1 MSSNVLT
8 YIIEVQDKIS
18 GKLKTI
24 TIANEQQ
31 LGAWADVEKKI
42 NSANRSMKNMGGS
55 IGSLR
60 EKIDALRTQR
70 EWIPASN
77 TAAIRATN
85 HEIERLEK
93 QITKLESLDGGRLKK
108 WSGEITSSIP
118 ALVNPLSM
126 IGVGIAKSVSVGME
140 NELQKQNITSLL
152 AGDVEAADTL
162 FNQISEYGKKTVYDK
177 AGLIEAQKTM
187 MSFGLSSEKSFSTL
201 KQIGDIAMGDA
212 NKMQSLALAFSQ
224 VTSAGKLQ
232 GQDLNQ
238 LINAGFNPLQI
249 ISEKTGKSMSVLKDE
264 MGKGQISA
272 EMVAQAFTWATEEG
286 GLFYQGAEK
295 AGQTLSGRMNQLKDS
310 IDEMLIA
317 LFGAIEPI
325 LSPLVDF
332 ATNVIGIIGN
342 GISNFIN
349 GLKEGEGV
357 AVAFG
362 IILGSLAAGL
372 VALKVQTLAL
382 MAVQKIKTAIDVVS
396 TLTTLGWKGAMD
408 ALNLSFLACPLFW
421 IIAAVVALIG
431 TIVWLCSKITG
442 LGTLWK
448 GIVGF
453 MKYTF
458 LAFVDAIRLY
468 FTTYINGF
476 LIGLDKIRLG
486 WYKFKEAVGMGD
498 SEENQNAI
506 NAINESIEARKKAIS
521 DGAQSVQDNLV
532 KAKESLGGIEMGWK
546 KKEDVSE
553 ASDKVSS
560 GLGINEQLQNSV
572 NGNSTTGNGTGTG
585 GELAGSSNAIA
596 SGGTRNT
603 NVTINLGKMAD
614 VTFNGSVGEN
624 AEDMVRTL
632 EECLLRVLYMA
643 QNA

>member
-1 MSSNVLT
+1 MSNTVQFTINLDGNAYTGIAQLDKVLGKFNVQAT
-8 YIIEVQDKIS
+8 S
-18 GKLKTI
+18 TPKLMERI
-24 TIANEQQ
+24 NNA
-31 LGAWADVEKKI
+31 AFKI
-42 NSANRSMKNMGGS
+42 NNIFQAGQNIIGKVGNAIGKIVEIGG
-55 IGSLR
+55 
-60 EKIDALRTQR
+60 
-70 EWIPASN
+70 
-77 TAAIRATN
+77 
-85 HEIERLEK
+85 
-93 QITKLESLDGGRLKK
+93 
-108 WSGEITSSIP
+108 
-118 ALVNPLSM
+118 
-126 IGVGIAKSVSVGME
+126 E
-140 NELQKQNITSLL
+140 NELQKLDMT
-152 AGDVEAADTL
+152 TL
-162 FNQISEYGKKTVYDK
+162 FQGNTAAAEEMFEKISEYGKATVYDK
-177 AGLIEAQKTM
+177 SGLIDAQKTM
-187 MSFGLSSEKSFSTL
+187 MSFGIEGEKAFSTL
-201 KQIGDIAMGDA
+201 KQIGDIAMGDSQ
-212 NKMQSLALAFSQ
+212 KMQSLALAFSQ
-224 VTSAGKLQ
+224 ATSAGKLQ
-232 GQDLNQ
+232 GQDLMQ
-238 LINAGFNPLQI
+238 LINAGFNPLNE
-249 ISEKTGKSMSVLKDE
+249 ISKHTGESIASLKEKMS
-264 MGKGQISA
+264 KGQISA
-272 EMVAQAFTWATEEG
+272 EMLAQAFAWATEEG

-295 AGQTLSGRMNQLKDS
+295 AGDSTMGKINQLKDTFDEFLINVFDRLKPV
-310 IDEMLIA
+310 IDTC
-317 LFGAIEPI
+317 
-325 LSPLVDF
+325 LSF
-332 ATNVIGIIGN
+332 ATGILETLPALLDGIANGVSNVIGFFSEFAPIIIGVATAITILATAIN
-342 GISNFIN
+342 ISNIS
-349 GLKEGEGV
+349 LKLQD
-357 AVAFG
+357 F
-362 IILGSLAAGL
+362 
-372 VALKVQTLAL
+372 
-382 MAVQKIKTAIDVVS
+382 
-396 TLTTLGWKGAMD
+396 W
-408 ALNLSFLACPLFW
+408 LNVL
-421 IIAAVVALIG
+421 IAKEQVVAIATKVWAGAQAILNAVMSLNPITLIVAAIAVLVG
-431 TIVWLCSKITG
+431 AIVWVCSKITG
-442 LGTLWK
+442 WASLWQ
-448 GIVGF
+448 GVVGF

-458 LAFVDAIRLY
+458 LAFVDAIKLY

>member
-1 MSSNVLT
+1 MSNTVQFTINLDGNAYTGIAQLDEALNGLNVQAKVTRSLMDR
-8 YIIEVQDKIS
+8 IDRAS
-18 GKLKTI
+18 F
-24 TIANEQQ
+24 
-31 LGAWADVEKKI
+31 KI
-42 NSANRSMKNMGGS
+42 NNIFQAVRNTIGTVGSAIGKVVEIGG
-55 IGSLR
+55 
-60 EKIDALRTQR
+60 
-70 EWIPASN
+70 
-77 TAAIRATN
+77 
-85 HEIERLEK
+85 
-93 QITKLESLDGGRLKK
+93 
-108 WSGEITSSIP
+108 
-118 ALVNPLSM
+118 
-126 IGVGIAKSVSVGME
+126 E
-140 NELQKQNITSLL
+140 NELQKLDMT
-152 AGDVEAADTL
+152 TL
-162 FNQISEYGKKTVYDK
+162 FQGNSSAAEEMFEKISEYGKATVYDK
-177 AGLIEAQKTM
+177 SGLIDAQKTM
-187 MSFGLSSEKSFSTL
+187 MSFGIEGEKAFSTL
-201 KQIGDIAMGDA
+201 KQIGDIAMGDSQ
-212 NKMQSLALAFSQ
+212 KMQSLALAFSQ
-224 VTSAGKLQ
+224 ATSAGKLQ
-232 GQDLNQ
+232 GQDLMQ
-238 LINAGFNPLQI
+238 LINAGFNPLNE
-249 ISEKTGKSMSVLKDE
+249 ISKHTGESMASLKEKMS
-264 MGKGQISA
+264 KGQISA
-272 EMVAQAFTWATEEG
+272 EMLAQAFAWATEEG

-295 AGQTLSGRMNQLKDS
+295 AGDSTMGKINQLKDTFDEFLINVFDRLKPV
-310 IDEMLIA
+310 IDTC
-317 LFGAIEPI
+317 
-325 LSPLVDF
+325 LSF
-332 ATNVIGIIGN
+332 ATGFLETLPALLDGIANGVSNVIGFFSEFAPIIIGVATAM
-342 GISNFIN
+342 GILTMAMNASKISMAAQELILDALIIKERIVI
-349 GLKEGEGV
+349 GLKKLWTGV
-357 AVAFG
+357 QATLNAV
-362 IILGSLAAGL
+362 
-372 VALKVQTLAL
+372 
-382 MAVQKIKTAIDVVS
+382 M
-396 TLTTLGWKGAMD
+396 
-408 ALNLSFLACPLFW
+408 ALNPITLIVAA
-421 IIAAVVALIG
+421 IAVLVGA
-431 TIVWLCSKITG
+431 IVWVCSKITG
-442 LGTLWK
+442 WASLWQ

-458 LAFVDAIRLY
+458 LAFVDAIKLY

>member
-1 MSSNVLT
+1 MSNTVQFTINLDGNAYTGIAQLDKVLGKFNVQAT
-8 YIIEVQDKIS
+8 S
-18 GKLKTI
+18 TPKLMERI
-24 TIANEQQ
+24 NNA
-31 LGAWADVEKKI
+31 AFKI
-42 NSANRSMKNMGGS
+42 NNIFQAVQNTVGAVGNVVGK
-55 IGSLR
+55 I
-60 EKIDALRTQR
+60 IDA
-70 EWIPASN
+70 
-77 TAAIRATN
+77 
-85 HEIERLEK
+85 
-93 QITKLESLDGGRLKK
+93 GG
-108 WSGEITSSIP
+108 
-118 ALVNPLSM
+118 
-126 IGVGIAKSVSVGME
+126 E
-140 NELQKQNITSLL
+140 NELQKLNMT
-152 AGDVEAADTL
+152 TL
-162 FNQISEYGKKTVYDK
+162 FQGNTAAAEEMFEKISEYGKATVYDK
-177 AGLIEAQKTM
+177 SGLIEAQKTM
-187 MSFGLSSEKSFSTL
+187 MSFGIEGEKAFSTL
-201 KQIGDIAMGDA
+201 KQIGDIAMGDSQ
-212 NKMQSLALAFSQ
+212 KMQSLALAFSQ
-224 VTSAGKLQ
+224 ATSAGKLQ
-232 GQDLNQ
+232 GQDLMQ
-238 LINAGFNPLQI
+238 LINAGFNPLNE
-249 ISEKTGKSMSVLKDE
+249 ISKHTGESMASLKEKMS
-264 MGKGQISA
+264 KGQISA
-272 EMVAQAFTWATEEG
+272 EMLAQAFAWATEEG

-295 AGQTLSGRMNQLKDS
+295 AGDSTIGKINQLKDTFDEFLIEVFNKLKPV
-310 IDEMLIA
+310 IDTCI
-317 LFGAIEPI
+317 
-325 LSPLVDF
+325 SF
-332 ATNVIGIIGN
+332 ATRFLETLPALLDGIANGVSNVIGFFSEFAPMIIGVATAITILATAIN
-342 GISNFIN
+342 ISNIS
-349 GLKEGEGV
+349 LKLQD
-357 AVAFG
+357 F
-362 IILGSLAAGL
+362 
-372 VALKVQTLAL
+372 
-382 MAVQKIKTAIDVVS
+382 
-396 TLTTLGWKGAMD
+396 W
-408 ALNLSFLACPLFW
+408 LNVL
-421 IIAAVVALIG
+421 IAKEQVVAIATKVWAGAQAILNAVMSLNPITLIVAAIAVLVG
-431 TIVWLCSKITG
+431 AIVWVCSKITG
-442 LGTLWK
+442 WGSLWQ

-458 LAFVDAIRLY
+458 LAFVDAIKLY

>member
-18 GKLKTI
+18 DKLKTI

-60 EKIDALRTQR
+60 EKIAALRTQR

-85 HEIERLEK
+85 HEIKRLEK
-93 QITKLESLDGGRLKK
+93 QITKLESLNGGNLKK
-108 WSGEITSSIP
+108 WFGQITSSIP

-152 AGDVEAADTL
+152 AGDTNAADAL

-232 GQDLNQ
+232 GQDLMQ
-238 LINAGFNPLQI
+238 LINAGFNPLQV

-272 EMVAQAFTWATEEG
+272 EMIAQAFTWATEEG
-286 GLFYQGAEK
+286 GLFYHGAEK

-310 IDEMLIA
+310 IDELLIA
-317 LFGAIEPI
+317 IFGAIEPI
-325 LSPLVDF
+325 LSPLVDL
-332 ATNVIGIIGN
+332 ATNVIGSIGN

-362 IILGSLAAGL
+362 IVLGSLAAGF
-372 VALKVQTLAL
+372 VVLKTQTLAL

-396 TLTTLGWKGAMD
+396 TLATLGWKGAMQS
-408 ALNLSFLACPLFW
+408 LNLTILACPLFW
-421 IIAAVVALIG
+421 IITAIAAAVGA
-431 TIVWLCSKITG
+431 IVWLCSKITG
-442 LGTLWK
+442 LDTVWK
-448 GIVGF
+448 
-453 MKYTF
+453 TF
-458 LAFVDAIRLY
+458 S
-468 FTTYINGF
+468 NGF
-476 LIGLDKIRLG
+476 LNIIDKMRLA
-486 WYKFKEAVGMGD
+486 WYKFKSSFGLGD
-498 SEENQNAI
+498 KLENEEMIKTLTQN
-506 NAINESIEARKKAIS
+506 IEGRKA
-521 DGAQSVQDNLV
+521 
-532 KAKESLGGIEMGWK
+532 EMGIELGWK
-546 KKEDVSE
+546 KKEKVSE

-560 GLGINEQLQNSV
+560 GIGINEQLQNSV
-572 NGNSTTGNGTGTG
+572 NGNSTTGNVTSTG

-603 NVTINLGKMAD
+603 NVTIQLGKMAD
-614 VTFNGSVGEN
+614 VTFNGGVGEN

-632 EECLLRVLYMA
+632 EECLLRVLYSA

>member
-1 MSSNVLT
+1 MSNTVQFTINLDGNAYTGIAQLDKALGKFNVSAT
-8 YIIEVQDKIS
+8 S
-18 GKLKTI
+18 TPKLMERI
-24 TIANEQQ
+24 NNA
-31 LGAWADVEKKI
+31 AFKI
-42 NSANRSMKNMGGS
+42 NNIFQAVQNTIGKVGNTIGKIVEIGG
-55 IGSLR
+55 
-60 EKIDALRTQR
+60 
-70 EWIPASN
+70 
-77 TAAIRATN
+77 
-85 HEIERLEK
+85 
-93 QITKLESLDGGRLKK
+93 
-108 WSGEITSSIP
+108 
-118 ALVNPLSM
+118 
-126 IGVGIAKSVSVGME
+126 E
-140 NELQKQNITSLL
+140 NELQKLDMT
-152 AGDVEAADTL
+152 TL
-162 FNQISEYGKKTVYDK
+162 FQGNTAAAEEMFEKISEYGKDTVYDK
-177 AGLIEAQKTM
+177 SGLIDAQKTM
-187 MSFGLSSEKSFSTL
+187 MSFGIEGEKAFSTL
-201 KQIGDIAMGDA
+201 KQIGDIAMGDSQ
-212 NKMQSLALAFSQ
+212 KMQSLALAFSQ
-224 VTSAGKLQ
+224 ATSAGKLQ
-232 GQDLNQ
+232 GQDLMQ
-238 LINAGFNPLQI
+238 LINAGFNPLNE
-249 ISEKTGKSMSVLKDE
+249 ISKHTGESMASLKEKMS
-264 MGKGQISA
+264 KGQISA
-272 EMVAQAFTWATEEG
+272 EMLAQAFAWATEEG

-295 AGQTLSGRMNQLKDS
+295 AGDSTMGKINQLKDTFDEFL
-310 IDEMLIA
+310 IDVFNKLKPVIDSCISFATGFLETLPA
-317 LFGAIEPI
+317 LFDGIANGVSNVIDFFSEFAPVIIGVVTAMGILTVAMNTAKISMKLQDFWLNILIVKEKAISMWTKVWAGAQAILNAVMSLNPITLIVAAIAVLVGAI
-325 LSPLVDF
+325 
-332 ATNVIGIIGN
+332 
-342 GISNFIN
+342 
-349 GLKEGEGV
+349 
-357 AVAFG
+357 
-362 IILGSLAAGL
+362 
-372 VALKVQTLAL
+372 
-382 MAVQKIKTAIDVVS
+382 
-396 TLTTLGWKGAMD
+396 
-408 ALNLSFLACPLFW
+408 
-421 IIAAVVALIG
+421 
-431 TIVWLCSKITG
+431 VWVCSKITG
-442 LGTLWK
+442 WGSLWQ

-458 LAFVDAIRLY
+458 LAFVDAIKLY

>member
-1 MSSNVLT
+1 MSNTVQFTINLDGNAYTGIAQLDKVLGKFNVQAT
-8 YIIEVQDKIS
+8 S
-18 GKLKTI
+18 TPKLMERI
-24 TIANEQQ
+24 NNA
-31 LGAWADVEKKI
+31 AFKI
-42 NSANRSMKNMGGS
+42 NNIFQAGQNIIGKVGNAIGKIVEIGG
-55 IGSLR
+55 
-60 EKIDALRTQR
+60 
-70 EWIPASN
+70 
-77 TAAIRATN
+77 
-85 HEIERLEK
+85 
-93 QITKLESLDGGRLKK
+93 
-108 WSGEITSSIP
+108 
-118 ALVNPLSM
+118 
-126 IGVGIAKSVSVGME
+126 E
-140 NELQKQNITSLL
+140 NELQKLDMT
-152 AGDVEAADTL
+152 TL
-162 FNQISEYGKKTVYDK
+162 FQGNTAAAEEMFEKISEYGKATVYDK
-177 AGLIEAQKTM
+177 SGLIDAQKTM
-187 MSFGLSSEKSFSTL
+187 MSFGIEGEKAFSTL
-201 KQIGDIAMGDA
+201 KQIGDIAMGDSQ
-212 NKMQSLALAFSQ
+212 KMQSLALAFSQ
-224 VTSAGKLQ
+224 ATSAGKLQ
-232 GQDLNQ
+232 GQDLMQ
-238 LINAGFNPLQI
+238 LINAGFNPLNE
-249 ISEKTGKSMSVLKDE
+249 ISKHTGESMASLKEKMS
-264 MGKGQISA
+264 KGQISA
-272 EMVAQAFTWATEEG
+272 EMLAQAFAWATEEG

-295 AGQTLSGRMNQLKDS
+295 AGDSTMGKINQLKDTFDEFLINVFDRLKPV
-310 IDEMLIA
+310 IDTC
-317 LFGAIEPI
+317 
-325 LSPLVDF
+325 LSF
-332 ATNVIGIIGN
+332 ATGFLETLPALLDGIANGVSNVIGFFSEFAPIIIGVATAM
-342 GISNFIN
+342 GILTVAMNTAKISMKLQDFWLNI
-349 GLKEGEGV
+349 LIVKEKAISMWTKVWAGAQAILNAVMSLNPITLIV
-357 AVAFG
+357 AAIAV
-362 IILGSLAAGL
+362 L
-372 VALKVQTLAL
+372 V
-382 MAVQKIKTAIDVVS
+382 
-396 TLTTLGWKGAMD
+396 GA
-408 ALNLSFLACPLFW
+408 
-421 IIAAVVALIG
+421 
-431 TIVWLCSKITG
+431 IVWVCSKITG
-442 LGTLWK
+442 WGSLWQ

-458 LAFVDAIRLY
+458 LAFVDAIKLY

-572 NGNSTTGNGTGTG
+572 NGNTTTGNGTGTG